1 MLEKYLFDDRVAK
14 EKIIKA
20 KKDVEKIFSIIY
32 EE

>member
-1 MLEKYLFDDRVAK
+1 MLEKYLFEDRVAK